1 MITAPQRALE
11 RRPHGYALRV
21 FLSMRSARE
30 TFTNVAQHRPVS
42 TFS

>member
-21 FLSMRSARE
+21 FLSMRSAE
-30 TFTNVAQHRPVS
+30 TFTHIAQHRPVS